1 MLIHTKI
8 PYFYPTMK
16 SLSILLLTAFAL
28 LSISLRAQDMNDQT
42 IYQFT
47 MKSISGEDVSLEQYK
62 GKTVLLVNVASECGY
77 TPQYEDLEALYEKY
91 QDKGLVILGFPANNF
106 GAQEPGSDEEIQNF
120 CTTKFHVT
128 FPMFSKISVKGD
140 DEHPLYHFLTH
151 KDLNGVSDNEV
162 KWNFNKFLI
171 SPDGH
176 LIQWFGSKVKPLDE
190 ELISAIDQQLK

>member
-1 MLIHTKI
+1 
-8 PYFYPTMK
+8 MK
-16 SLSILLLTAFAL
+16 HFFLFPLFAFAL
-28 LSISLRAQDMNDQT
+28 FTTSLNAQDMNDQT

-47 MKSISGEDVSLEQYK
+47 MKSITGEDVSLEQYK
-62 GKTVLLVNVASECGY
+62 GKTLLVVNVASECGY

-91 QDKGLVILGFPANNF
+91 SEKGLVILGFPANNF
-106 GAQEPGSDEEIQNF
+106 GGQEPGSDEKILNF
-120 CTTKFHVT
+120 CTSKFHVT

-140 DEHPLYHFLTH
+140 EEHPLYHFLTH

-176 LIQWFGSKVKPLDE
+176 LVQWFPSKTKPLDE
-190 ELISAIDQQLK
+190 ELTGEIEKLLH